1 MKWSQPAPSWIVCGV
16 FWAEARPVAVQIS
29 RRIITRKN
37 TLQKRI
43 IE

>member
-1 MKWSQPAPSWIVCGV
+1 MKWSQPTPSWIVCGV

-29 RRIITRKN
+29 RRIIARKN
-37 TLQKRI
+37 TLQERF